1 METRLA
7 GQDVGY
13 DLTSED
19 TSDTASVPMLAPAA
33 YLEDQN
39 SNFAKNFENR
49 DYQSYELEMLA
60 KALKELDERSRY
72 VLKRR
77 WLDENKATLQELS
90 DELKVSVERVRQI
103 ENASL
108 KKVKELIIK
117 ANGGLDENGDEV
129 IENKKVANKTK
140 ALTTK
145 EKKPSTKNKLLP
157 KKD

>member
-1 METRLA
+1 
-7 GQDVGY
+7 
-13 DLTSED
+13 
-19 TSDTASVPMLAPAA
+19 
-33 YLEDQN
+33 
-39 SNFAKNFENR
+39 
-49 DYQSYELEMLA
+49 MLA

>member
-1 METRLA
+1 
-7 GQDVGY
+7 
-13 DLTSED
+13 
-19 TSDTASVPMLAPAA
+19 MLAPAA

-117 ANGGLDENGDEV
+117 ASLYE
-129 IENKKVANKTK
+129 
-140 ALTTK
+140 
-145 EKKPSTKNKLLP
+145 
-157 KKD
+157 